1 MAPQREWFEKDY
13 YSVLGVP
20 QSATDKEIARAYR
33 KLAKEFHPD
42 ANAGNKDAE
51 ERFKEIS
58 SANDVLGDA
67 EKRKEYDQVRE
78 MVASGAAGP
87 GGFGPGGF
95 GGGPGGQGF
104 GNIRFDDLG
113 DAGGLGDLLGN
124 LFGGGRGGGRRGRGP
139 VGPQHGH
146 DLETELHLDFLDAV
160 HGATTSVSI
169 TAEAPCSV
177 CGGSGAKPGTA
188 PDICTTCGG
197 SGAVAVD
204 QGPFSFSQVCP
215 TCGGR
220 GAVVKDKCKHC
231 KGRGIEVRP
240 RTVKVRI
247 PAGVDD
253 GQRIRVKGRGAPGTN
268 GGPPGDL
275 YVVVHV
281 APHPIFA
288 RSGKADLTVKV
299 PITIPEAALG
309 AQVKVPTLESPVTVK
324 VPPGTQSGKTV
335 RVRGKGIHRASGDPG
350 ALLVTFDVVIPT
362 ELDDDA
368 KNAIEELAAA
378 LPGNPRE
385 HLGV

>member
-58 SANDVLGDA
+58 AANDVLGDA

-78 MVASGAAGP
+78 MVASGARSRWLRRRAASAA
-87 GGFGPGGF
+87 
-95 GGGPGGQGF
+95 GPGGQGF

-220 GAVVKDKCKHC
+220 GTVVKDKCKHC

-281 APHPIFA
+281 APAPDLRPQRQDRPHGEGADHDPRGRAGRAGEGADARVAGHREGPAGHAVRQDRARAGQGHP
-288 RSGKADLTVKV
+288 
-299 PITIPEAALG
+299 P
-309 AQVKVPTLESPVTVK
+309 
-324 VPPGTQSGKTV
+324 
-335 RVRGKGIHRASGDPG
+335 RVR
-350 ALLVTFDVVIPT
+350 
-362 ELDDDA
+362 
-368 KNAIEELAAA
+368 
-378 LPGNPRE
+378 
-385 HLGV
+385 

>member
-1 MAPQREWFEKDY
+1 LAPQREWFEKDY

-20 QSATDKEIARAYR
+20 QSATDKEIGRAYR

-58 SANDVLGDA
+58 AANDVLGDA

-78 MVASGAAGP
+78 MVASGAGP
-87 GGFGPGGF
+87 GAFGP
-95 GGGPGGQGF
+95 GPGGQGF
-104 GNIRFDDLG
+104 GNIRFDDFG

-146 DLETELHLDFLDAV
+146 DLETELYLDFLDAV

-188 PDICTTCGG
+188 PDICATCGG

-220 GAVVKDKCKHC
+220 GTVVKDKCKHC

-253 GQRIRVKGRGAPGTN
+253 GQRIRVKGRGAAGIN

-299 PITIPEAALG
+299 PITVPEAALG
-309 AQVKVPTLESPVTVK
+309 AHVKVPTLESPVTVK

-335 RVRGKGIHRASGDPG
+335 RVRGKGIQRGSGDPG

-368 KNAIEELAAA
+368 KKAIEELAAA